1 MLALSGNKQL
11 TDEEFVTFDGANVSP
26 DERESDLIDESIEV
40 CFLKK
45 IFPFIN
51 IVELNKIFNI

>member
-26 DERESDLIDESIEV
+26 EERESDLIDESIEV
-40 CFLKK
+40 CFLLKK
-45 IFPFIN
+45 N
-51 IVELNKIFNI
+51 YEYR